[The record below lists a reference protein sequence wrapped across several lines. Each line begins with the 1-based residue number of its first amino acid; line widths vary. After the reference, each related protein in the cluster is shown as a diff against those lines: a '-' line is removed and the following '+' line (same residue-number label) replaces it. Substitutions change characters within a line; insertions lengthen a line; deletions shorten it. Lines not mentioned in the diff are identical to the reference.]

1 MSDIKSP
8 DGKKLVFAPG
18 CFDEFDGTQE
28 ELDQMVAEIT
38 KMFSN
43 GELLEK
49 SSPVDMDSL
58 MEELS
63 EEEVIKLLES
73 FSDIEEGN
81 ITDNRTLQ

>member
-1 MSDIKSP
+1 M
-8 DGKKLVFAPG
+8 FAPG